1 MWGVWLTWRHNGQN
15 QKDVSRGNLECWH
28 HGHEKG
34 WNIMHIHMT
43 KIENRVRCK
52 EMRFEVVHGIIFHV
66 SIVDNPKLPLIPQV
80 LS

>member
-1 MWGVWLTWRHNGQN
+1 
-15 QKDVSRGNLECWH
+15 
-28 HGHEKG
+28 
-34 WNIMHIHMT
+34 MT